1 MQFSTKALPIDK
13 ARTACVIVPVLA
25 NRELGPS
32 GKALDAATGKRLA
45 AALASGDLATK
56 AGSTLLVHLEGPIA
70 RALLVATGDKP
81 VIDERTYGLVT
92 RGAFRSLRSQGG
104 RDAVCLLQEVE
115 VEGQDLAW
123 KIRGAALAAREAA
136 YRFERFKSKPDNG
149 STGPRAIAF
158 AVERADQAA
167 ARAALGQA
175 SAIANGM
182 DLARDLGNTPANFCT
197 PGHLAQTARDLGRQF
212 DLKVQVLGEKQMA
225 ALKMNA
231 LLAVA
236 RGSAQPPHLV
246 TLEYRGGPARQA
258 PVVLVGKGITFD
270 TGGISLKP
278 AGEMDEM
285 KWDMMGAASVLG
297 TVRAVAEMKLPINL
311 VGIIATAENMP
322 GGTATRPGDI
332 VTSMSGQTIEILN
345 TDAEGR
351 LVLCDALTYAAR
363 FKPATVI
370 DIATLTGACVVALG
384 KHHTGLFARGDAL
397 ADELL
402 AAGRAMADTCWRMP
416 LDDEYQELLKSPF
429 ADVANIGGRYGG
441 AITAACFLARFT
453 RDYDWAHLDIAGTA
467 WHSGANKGST
477 GRPVPLLTGFLMN
490 RARG

>member
-13 ARTACVIVPVLA
+13 ARTACAIVPVLA
-25 NRELGPS
+25 GRALGPA
-32 GKALDAATGKRLA
+32 GKAIDSATGGRLA
-45 AALASGDLATK
+45 AALASGDLASK
-56 AGSTLLVHLEGPIA
+56 AGSTLLVHLQGPIA

-81 VIDERTYGLVT
+81 VLDARAHAQVV
-92 RGAFRSLRSQGG
+92 RGAFRALRGLGGKDAISL
-104 RDAVCLLQEVE
+104 LHEVQ
-115 VEGQDLAW
+115 VEGQDLSW
-123 KIRGAALAAREAA
+123 KIRGAALAARDAA
-136 YRFERFKSKPDNG
+136 YRFDRFKSKPDNG
-149 STGPRAIAF
+149 PGGPRSVAF
-158 AVERADQAA
+158 AVDRADQAA
-167 ARAALGQA
+167 ARSAIGQA

-182 DLARDLGNTPANFCT
+182 DLARDLGNMPANVCT
-197 PGHLAQTARDLGRQF
+197 PTYLAQTAREIGRQF
-212 DLKVQVLGEKQMA
+212 ELKVQVLGEKQMA

-236 RGSAQPPHLV
+236 RGSAQPPQLV

-285 KWDMMGAASVLG
+285 KWDMSGAASVLG
-297 TVRAVAEMKLPINL
+297 TIRAVAEMKLPINV
-311 VGIIATAENMP
+311 VGVVAAAENMP

-363 FKPATVI
+363 FKPAAVI

-384 KHHTGLFARGDAL
+384 KHHTGLFARTDGL

-402 AAGRAMADTCWRMP
+402 AAGREMSDTCWRMP
-416 LDDEYQELLKSPF
+416 LDEEYQELLKSPF
-429 ADVANIGGRYGG
+429 ADVANIGGRYAG
-441 AITAACFLARFT
+441 AVTAACFLARFT

-477 GRPVPLLTGFLMN
+477 GRPVPLLAGFLMN

>member
-13 ARTACVIVPVLA
+13 ARTGCVVVPVLA
-25 NRELGPS
+25 GGKLGATA
-32 GKALDAATGKRLA
+32 GAIDAATGKRLA
-45 AALASGDLATK
+45 AALATGDLASK
-56 AGSTLLVHLEGPIA
+56 AGSTLLVHLEGPVA
-70 RALLVATGDKP
+70 RALLVATGDKST
-81 VIDERTYGLVT
+81 VDERAYAQAA
-92 RGAFRSLRSQGG
+92 RGAFRSLRGQGA
-104 RDAVCLLQEVE
+104 RDAIVLLHEVE
-115 VEGQDLAW
+115 VEGRDLDW
-123 KIRGAALAAREAA
+123 KIRNAALAAREAA
-136 YRFERFKSKPDNG
+136 YRFDRFKSKPD
-149 STGPRAIAF
+149 TTPAGPASIAF
-158 AVERADQAA
+158 AVDKADQAA
-167 ARAALGQA
+167 ARTAAA
-175 SAIANGM
+175 RATAIANGM
-182 DLARDLGNTPANFCT
+182 DLARDLGNTPGNVCT
-197 PGHLAQTARDLGRQF
+197 PTYLAQAARELGREF
-212 DLKVQVLGEKQMA
+212 DLKVQVLGEKQMT

-236 RGSAQPPHLV
+236 RGSAQPPQLI

-258 PVVLVGKGITFD
+258 PVALVGKGITFD

-285 KWDMMGAASVLG
+285 KWDMSGAASVLG

-311 VGIIATAENMP
+311 VGIIAAAENMP
-322 GGTATRPGDI
+322 GSQATRPGDI

-363 FKPATVI
+363 FKPGTVI

-384 KHHTGLFARGDAL
+384 KHHSGLFSRGDAL
-397 ADELL
+397 AGELL
-402 AAGRAMADTCWRMP
+402 AAGSDMADTCWRMP
-416 LDDEYQELLKSPF
+416 LDEEYQELLKSPF

-453 RDYDWAHLDIAGTA
+453 KDYDWAHLDIAGTA
-467 WHSGANKGST
+467 WNSGASKGST

-490 RARG
+490 RARS